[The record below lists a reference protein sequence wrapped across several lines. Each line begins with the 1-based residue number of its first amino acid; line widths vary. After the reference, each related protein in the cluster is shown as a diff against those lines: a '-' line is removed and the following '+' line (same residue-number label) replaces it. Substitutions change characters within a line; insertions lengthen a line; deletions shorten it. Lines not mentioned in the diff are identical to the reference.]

1 MVNPVIRA
9 HIGICNFLLF
19 SGLAAGKGK
28 GMAQEPEQAEL
39 FEILSIIPTKYNA

>member
-1 MVNPVIRA
+1 MDNPALRA

-28 GMAQEPEQAEL
+28 GMAQEPEHAEH
-39 FEILSIIPTKYNA
+39 FEILSIIPTEYK